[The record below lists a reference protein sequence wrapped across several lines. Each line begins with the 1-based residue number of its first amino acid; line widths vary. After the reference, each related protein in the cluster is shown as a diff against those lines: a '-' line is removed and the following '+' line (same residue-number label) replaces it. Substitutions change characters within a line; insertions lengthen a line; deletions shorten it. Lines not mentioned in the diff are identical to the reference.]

1 MRERGFVERLNESHE
16 SHMKRLSDTHREKV
30 ALLDRQFLQQKQQL
44 MRAREAALWEMEE
57 RQLHKRGTSLPRPHQ
72 MSRQVRDELKHFLL
86 AELLKCAFRILDPVQ
101 VVTSS
106 GKGGGS
112 QLWEDMKVSKLL
124 GVPDLN

>member
-1 MRERGFVERLNESHE
+1 
-16 SHMKRLSDTHREKV
+16 
-30 ALLDRQFLQQKQQL
+30 
-44 MRAREAALWEMEE
+44 MEE

-101 VVTSS
+101 VVKSP

-112 QLWEDMKVSKLL
+112 QLLEDMKVSKLL